1 MTYVYDTVDRVVRMA
16 KEGEVG
22 GTMEQAKELKKMAE
36 ESGKG
41 AEESPFILDPE
52 SGWSLN
58 PKARVTGVELMA
70 LDAIRRAHESG
81 TPVDPLEALSQAAT
95 KMKVFRE
102 ALGSGTAE
110 LPEWMRDPLQFQKTI
125 QELSPKG
132 DNEALKELKEELTKL
147 REDQHQAELK
157 RRDEQITDLTTVVQG
172 YRGEVGKLRDEIEKN
187 KMATGRTAYD
197 LLGDLV
203 KKVPDKD
210 DVRAMVLEAVGKGP
224 KLLPRGTGEREK
236 VLEGMATRI
245 EEAAEVKKFED
256 SWWRLG

>member
-1 MTYVYDTVDRVVRMA
+1 
-16 KEGEVG
+16 
-22 GTMEQAKELKKMAE
+22 MAE

-132 DNEALKELKEELTKL
+132 DNEALKELKEEMTKM
-147 REDQHQAELK
+147 REDHHQAELK
-157 RRDEQITDLTTVVQG
+157 RRDEQNASLVALIQE
-172 YRGEVGKLRDEIEKN
+172 YRGENVKLRDEMEKN

-203 KKVPDKD
+203 QKVPNRE
-210 DVRAMVLEAVGKGP
+210 DVRAMVMEAVGKGP
-224 KLLPRGTGEREK
+224 KLLTRGTGERAE
-236 VLEGMATRI
+236 VLEGMAANI
-245 EEAAEVKKFED
+245 EFAAELKAIED
-256 SWWRLG
+256 FWFKLG

>member
-1 MTYVYDTVDRVVRMA
+1 
-16 KEGEVG
+16 
-22 GTMEQAKELKKMAE
+22 
-36 ESGKG
+36 
-41 AEESPFILDPE
+41 FILDPE

-81 TPVDPLEALSQAAT
+81 TPVDPLEALSQAAM

-102 ALGSGTAE
+102 ALGGGTAE

-132 DNEALKELKEELTKL
+132 DNEALKELKDELIKL

-157 RRDEQITDLTTVVQG
+157 RRDEQNASLVALIQE
-172 YRGEVGKLRDEIEKN
+172 YRGENVKLRDELEKN

-203 KKVPDKD
+203 EKVPSRE
-210 DVRAMVLEAVGKGP
+210 DVKAMVMEAVGKGP
-224 KLLPRGTGEREK
+224 KLLTRGTGERAE
-236 VLEGMATRI
+236 VLEGMAANI
-245 EEAAEVKKFED
+245 EFAAELKAIED
-256 SWWRLG
+256 FWFKLG